1 MRHNILICLRS
12 SSPVRHLSRCV
23 YGKTMEQD
31 LSLAHT
37 MLALPMIQLLQ
48 SMKVE
53 RERVEKATFLYAARS
68 VIVATT
74 LRRGRESF
82 GSISISEICSLLR
95 LLLRSPFSLL
105 LLLLPRLLLLSVYG
119 RSIPTKWSSRDVALT
134 APSSP
139 FLI

>member
-1 MRHNILICLRS
+1 MCVWQNNGARLVIGTHDAGFTDDSI
-12 SSPVRHLSRCV
+12 VTVHESR
-23 YGKTMEQD
+23 
-31 LSLAHT
+31 
-37 MLALPMIQLLQ
+37 
-48 SMKVE
+48 E

-95 LLLRSPFSLL
+95 LLRRSPFSLL

>member
-1 MRHNILICLRS
+1 MCVWQNNGARLVIGTHDAGFTDDSI
-12 SSPVRHLSRCV
+12 VTVHESR
-23 YGKTMEQD
+23 
-31 LSLAHT
+31 
-37 MLALPMIQLLQ
+37 
-48 SMKVE
+48 E

>member
-1 MRHNILICLRS
+1 MPSYVC
-12 SSPVRHLSRCV
+12 VRH
-23 YGKTMEQD
+23 
-31 LSLAHT
+31 
-37 MLALPMIQLLQ
+37 
-48 SMKVE
+48 
-53 RERVEKATFLYAARS
+53 
-68 VIVATT
+68 VIVAT

>member
-1 MRHNILICLRS
+1 M
-12 SSPVRHLSRCV
+12 CV
-23 YGKTMEQD
+23 WQNNGARLVIGTHDAGFTDDSIVTVHE
-31 LSLAHT
+31 S
-37 MLALPMIQLLQ
+37 
-48 SMKVE
+48 